1 MSISS
6 ISPASTAYVPV
17 QPQPAVN
24 EPKPQPQDAQ
34 PSSPSRQP
42 ALAPVAPGVG
52 RIVDLSA

>member
-6 ISPASTAYVPV
+6 IASSPPAYAPPPV
-17 QPQPAVN
+17 QQQTDSVKPATN
-24 EPKPQPQDAQ
+24 AYETPG
-34 PSSPSRQP
+34 PSRQP